1 MRGQPF
7 RYVDFRGG
15 LNVKAAPYLIGE
27 NQCRDCLNVV
37 STVRGSIKKRNGNLT
52 FAQNFPASPASL
64 TSLFPFE
71 NGTTRFLIAV
81 GGTKIYSIS
90 TGGVIQDIGGGV
102 PVTNNSRWE
111 FALAAPSGG
120 QGPMYGIN
128 GTDTPKFWSGAGSVG
143 SWTASVGT
151 VPNGKYIT
159 YASNRIF
166 IAGTAAN
173 PSRLYF
179 SDIGDP
185 RSWTTTNVVDL
196 DPSDGMAISG
206 IARVGDSLL
215 VFKPTKTY
223 LIYDLDTGANRALS
237 RSIGC
242 VAPRSIAEGPDGIYF
257 ASEDQGVFVA
267 TQSRITRLSDE
278 VQPLFD
284 EITPSV
290 KNLCAGVFYK
300 DHYYLSCPYD
310 GATTNSTTLTYD
322 ITTKSW
328 WKHSNNAIQFAL
340 WRQAE
345 GANLELY
352 AAQASTPIVDK
363 CYVDG
368 VFQDNGAN
376 FQTFWTGPWLAF
388 KEPYRHKRLRQV
400 HIEGHGHVDVYH
412 AQNFLQSLSLVKS
425 DVFSL
430 VSTGNHL
437 FGDATLFGG
446 GEIFGDQIQQGE
458 VRIYSL
464 GVARSFSVKFLNS
477 DSNDVEIDAYT
488 MMITPRAN

>member
-15 LNVKAAPYLIGE
+15 LNVKSAPYLIAE

-37 STVRGSIKKRNGNLT
+37 STVRGSIKKRNGNTT
-52 FAQNFPASPASL
+52 FAENFPASPTSL

-71 NGTTRFLIAV
+71 NGSTRFLVAT
-81 GGTKIYSIS
+81 GGQKIYSIS

-102 PVTNNSRWE
+102 PITNNSRWE

-128 GTDTPKFWSGAGSVG
+128 GVDTPKFWTGAGSVG
-143 SWTASVGT
+143 SWTASVGA

-159 YASNRIF
+159 YVSNRIF
-166 IAGTAAN
+166 IAGTASN

-196 DPSDGMAISG
+196 DPSDGMGISG
-206 IARVGDSLL
+206 IARIGDSLL
-215 VFKPTKTY
+215 LFKPTKTY

-242 VAPRSIAEGPDGIYF
+242 IAHRSIAEGSDGIYF

-267 TQSRITRLSDE
+267 TQSKLTRISDE

-284 EITPSV
+284 EITASV
-290 KNLCAGVFYK
+290 KSLCAGVFYK

-310 GATTNSTTLTYD
+310 GASTNSTTLSYD

-340 WRQAE
+340 WRQAD
-345 GANLELY
+345 GANLDLY

-376 FQTFWTGPWLAF
+376 FETHWTGPWLAF
-388 KEPYRHKRLRQV
+388 KEPYRHKRLRQIHV
-400 HIEGHGHVDVYH
+400 EGHGRVDIYH
-412 AQNFLQSLSLVKS
+412 AQNFLKSLNLVKS
-425 DVFSL
+425 DAFSL
-430 VSTGNHL
+430 TSTGNHL

-446 GEIFGDQIQQGE
+446 GEIFGDQIEQGE

-464 GVARSFSVKFLNS
+464 GVARSFSVKFANL
-477 DSNDVEIDAYT
+477 DSSDVEIDAYT